1 MRLLFLIQSH
11 RDPDQLSRLARILR
25 QGCPQSVVL
34 ISHNELAQDLSPSI
48 FDGDPHIHI
57 IRGRGGRG
65 DFALLDGYLAALRW
79 LRESKIDYD
88 WLTNL
93 SGQDYPASSLA
104 EFSREL
110 SQSSHDGFLHHFDA
124 LGQDPQEMSPMVW
137 PRGRGYKRYYYQ
149 YTKLKDDLSLVE
161 RAALRIPRLVV
172 EGVTDKLRINTVY
185 GLMIGRPAKRV
196 PFKAEFRCYAGSYW
210 HTIRRRCA
218 DYLLEFSESNPD
230 IVEYFRNVLL
240 PDECFLQTILVNCPD
255 FRFVNDNRRY
265 VDFRGSRLGRPR
277 LLTEGDI
284 PHFAGQRYVF
294 ARKIERASG
303 PALFDKLDRYALGAL
318 AVR

>member
-1 MRLLFLIQSH
+1 MRLAFFIQSH
-11 RDPDQLSRLARILR
+11 RDPDQLSRLACTLR
-25 QGCPQSVVL
+25 QGCAQSVVL
-34 ISHNELAQDLSPSI
+34 ISHNEQAEVLSPST
-48 FDGDPHIHI
+48 FGGDPQIHV

-65 DFALLDGYLAALRW
+65 DFALVHGYLAALRW

-124 LGQDPQEMSPMVW
+124 LKQDPQEMSPMVW
-137 PRGRGYKRYYYQ
+137 PTGLGHQRYYYQ
-149 YTKLKDDLSLVE
+149 YTKIKDDLSVVE
-161 RAALRIPRLVV
+161 RAALRIPRVVV
-172 EGVTDKLRINTVY
+172 ERFTDKLRIITAY
-185 GLMIGRPAKRV
+185 GLMIGRPAERV
-196 PFKAEFRCYAGSYW
+196 PFTAEFRCYAGSYW

-240 PDECFLQTILVNCPD
+240 PDESFLHTVLANHPG
-255 FRFVNDNRRY
+255 FHFVNDNRRY
-265 VDFRGSRLGRPR
+265 VDMCGTRLGNAKF
-277 LLTEGDI
+277 LTEGDI

-294 ARKIERASG
+294 ARKLAWTSSPE
-303 PALFDKLDRYALGAL
+303 LFDKLDAFALGRA
-318 AVR
+318 